1 MDDSAIPRDEV
12 IDAEAESYNGETKTI
27 SNKFL

>member
-1 MDDSAIPRDEV
+1 MDDSAILRDEL
-12 IDAEAESYNGETKTI
+12 IDAEAESYNEETKTI